1 MTSLL
6 TEEVRTYASV
16 FAKRALS
23 GRAIERLRHLNQLRQ
38 RAKRQKN
45 VESNHPPYSRER
57 LAADLVALGLPHGQ
71 DVLVHAAF
79 SALGKVEGGPASVVG
94 AIRDVV
100 GQEATILAPAYP
112 MSTTMYEWMIT
123 PEPFDVRASR
133 SRMGAI
139 SEYMRA
145 LPDARRSA
153 HPTHS
158 VVAIGPRA
166 EDYTAHH
173 HQGDTPAGPHSPFW
187 HHTLMGGSILCL
199 GSGIGKVTSYHVIED
214 LVPDFPFEVYCATPF
229 EKLVHFVDGTSRRIR
244 TRINDPDLS
253 PWRVDN
259 FKPKEAEILARL
271 RACDAVRIG
280 PVGDAQSHLMNA
292 AILLE
297 LMCTWL
303 KQGLTIYHQPRWGI
317 PRRQWTTDNRARA
330 NLWEQ

>member
-16 FAKRALS
+16 FVKRVLP
-23 GRAIERLRHLNQLRQ
+23 GRAMERLRDLNRIWM
-38 RAKRQKN
+38 RARRQKG
-45 VESNHPPYSRER
+45 VVGDHAPHSRER
-57 LAADLVALGLPHGQ
+57 LAADLAALGLRHGQ

-79 SALGKVEGGPASVVG
+79 SALGRVEGGPASVVG

-100 GQEATILAPAYP
+100 GQESTILAPAYP
-112 MSTTMYEWMIT
+112 MSSTMHEWMIT
-123 PEPFDVRASR
+123 SEPFDVRNSR

-139 SEYMRA
+139 SEYMRS

-166 EDYTAHH
+166 NDYTAHH
-173 HQGDTPAGPHSPFW
+173 HQGETPAGPHSPFW

-214 LVPDFPFEVYCATPF
+214 LVPDFPFDVYCATPF
-229 EKLVHFVDGTSRRIR
+229 EKLVRFEDGTSRRVR
-244 TRINDPDLS
+244 TLINDPDLS

-259 FKPKEAEILARL
+259 FKPKEAEILACL
-271 RACDAVRIG
+271 RQCDAVRIG
-280 PVGDAQSHLMNA
+280 VVGDAQSHLMNA

-297 LMCTWL
+297 LMRAWL
-303 KQGLTIYHQPRWGI
+303 KQGLTIYHRPRWGF
-317 PRRQWTTDNRARA
+317 PHRQWATDNRARA
-330 NLWEQ
+330 NSWDQ